1 MSAKTARN
9 ILHAKDTNALTAFPV
24 ASGEKIFQ
32 NTIAGV
38 DSDGYLKDLDAAN
51 VATMRIVG
59 IVADDAANEPE
70 VATAGAGSLLADRS
84 SADNGDKTVRQ
95 LWMQGRFLLDF
106 AETLAQDDCGKLAYA
121 KNNNDCYLS
130 SGADTILIGTIVAIH
145 STSKAWV
152 EINKFYPEY
161 PDTELAIIE
170 GALAAPATTA
180 VGGIMSVDN
189 PFAADAIVESLTLD
203 IDTASTGAAT
213 GDFGIGTTLSSDVLL
228 DGVTLNGA
236 VTGLKTI
243 GTDGG
248 TNGKA
253 FRPMGA
259 SDKVL
264 GTASADATGL
274 VGTYKLVIR
283 KY

>member
-9 ILHAKDTNALTAFPV
+9 ILHAKDVSSLTAFPV

-51 VATMRIVG
+51 VATIRIIG

-70 VATAGAGSLLADRS
+70 VATAGAGSILADRT

-130 SGADTILIGTIVAIH
+130 AGADAILIGTIVSIY

-161 PDTELAIIE
+161 PDTDLAILK

-180 VGGIMSVDN
+180 VGGIVSIDN
-189 PFAADAIVESLTLD
+189 PFAADAIVEHFAID

-213 GDFGIGTTLSSDVLL
+213 GDFGIGTSSSSDVLL

-236 VTGLKTI
+236 VTGVKTI
-243 GTDGG
+243 GTNGG

-259 SDKVL
+259 SDKIL

-274 VGTYKLVIR
+274 AGTYKAVIR

>member
-1 MSAKTARN
+1 MSAKTAN
-9 ILHAKDTNALTAFPV
+9 NVLLKKDVNALTLFPV
-24 ASGEKIFQ
+24 DSGQTIYQ
-32 NTIAGV
+32 NTIVGV
-38 DSDGYLKDLDAAN
+38 DTDGLLKNVAAAN
-51 VATMRIVG
+51 VATLRIVG
-59 IVADDAANEPE
+59 IVADNSINTTPAAT
-70 VATAGAGSLLADRS
+70 TADGSVLSDRS
-84 SADNGDKTVRQ
+84 SADAGDKTVRQ
-95 LWMQGRFLLDF
+95 VWMQGRFLLDF
-106 AETLAQDDCGKLAYA
+106 VDTLAQTALGKLAYA
-121 KNNNDCYLS
+121 KNNNDCSVS
-130 SGADTILIGTIVAIH
+130 SVDGVLLGTIVSIY
-145 STSKAWV
+145 SISQAWV

-161 PDTELAIIE
+161 PDVDYVVLK
-170 GALAAPATTA
+170 GNLAAPADTT

-189 PFAADAIVESLTLD
+189 PFAADAIVEYLALD

-213 GDFGIGTTLSSDVLL
+213 GDFGIGTSSSSDILL

-243 GTDGG
+243 GTNGG

-259 SDKVL
+259 SDKIL

-274 VGTYKLVIR
+274 VGTYKAVIR